1 MNSLFLALTNTK
13 SDVIVSCEFNLN
25 ILPLLSPTES
35 ETCKNNFCGL
45 LPAVVA
51 VWLVALLIPP
61 PSSVPVEPGD
71 ELSSKAAAFNN
82 IVEISG
88 RNKP

>member
-1 MNSLFLALTNTK
+1 M
-13 SDVIVSCEFNLN
+13 
-25 ILPLLSPTES
+25 PLLSPTDPEI
-35 ETCKNNFCGL
+35 CKYNFSGL
-45 LPAVVA
+45 FPAVLA
-51 VWLVALLIPP
+51 VWLVPILIPP

-71 ELSSKAAAFNN
+71 ELSSKAAAFNK